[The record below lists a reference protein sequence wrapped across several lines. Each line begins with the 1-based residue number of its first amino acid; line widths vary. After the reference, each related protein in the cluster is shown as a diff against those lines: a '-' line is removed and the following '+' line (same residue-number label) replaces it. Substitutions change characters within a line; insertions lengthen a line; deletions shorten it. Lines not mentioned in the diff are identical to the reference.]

1 MVDKKRQMQE
11 LVDALTDAQ
20 QSYTSSGK
28 STLSDKEYNTK
39 MLELVGLEF
48 ELGYKLDNSPTQA
61 DGFIESVE
69 MLAELSNGKGD
80 DDE

>member
-1 MVDKKRQMQE
+1 MDKKNQMQE
-11 LVDALTDAQ
+11 LVDVLTDAQ

>member
-1 MVDKKRQMQE
+1 MNKKNQMQE
-11 LVDALTDAQ
+11 LVNALTDAL
-20 QSYTSSGK
+20 QSYKSSGK

>member
-1 MVDKKRQMQE
+1 MDKKNQMRE

-39 MLELVGLEF
+39 ILELVGLEF

>member
-1 MVDKKRQMQE
+1 MDKKNQMQE

-69 MLAELSNGKGD
+69 MLAELSNGKGE

>member
-1 MVDKKRQMQE
+1 MDKKNQMQE

-28 STLSDKEYNTK
+28 STLSDKDYNSK

-48 ELGYKLDNSPTQA
+48 ELGYKLENSPTQA

-69 MLAELSNGKGD
+69 MLAELSNGKGE

>member
-1 MVDKKRQMQE
+1 MDKKTQMQE
-11 LVDALTDAQ
+11 LVKDLTDAQ
-20 QSYTSSGK
+20 ESYKTSRK
-28 STLSDKEYNTK
+28 STLSDKEYNSK

-48 ELGYKLDNSPTQA
+48 ELGYKLENSPTQA

>member
-1 MVDKKRQMQE
+1 MDKKNQMQE

-28 STLSDKEYNTK
+28 STLSDKEYNSK

>member
-1 MVDKKRQMQE
+1 MDKKNQMQE
-11 LVDALTDAQ
+11 LVNALTDAQ

-28 STLSDKEYNTK
+28 SALSDKEYNTK

>member
-1 MVDKKRQMQE
+1 MDKKTQMQE
-11 LVDALTDAQ
+11 LVKDLTDAQ

>member
-1 MVDKKRQMQE
+1 MDKKKQMQE

-20 QSYTSSGK
+20 QRYISSGK
-28 STLSDKEYNTK
+28 PTLSDKEYNTK

-61 DGFIESVE
+61 DGFIESME

>member
-1 MVDKKRQMQE
+1 MDKKIQMQE

-39 MLELVGLEF
+39 MLELVRLEF

>member
-1 MVDKKRQMQE
+1 MDNKNQMQE
-11 LVDALTDAQ
+11 FVDALTDPQ

>member
-1 MVDKKRQMQE
+1 MDKKNQMQE

-80 DDE
+80 NDE

>member
-1 MVDKKRQMQE
+1 MDKKNQMQE

-39 MLELVGLEF
+39 MLELVGLEY

>member
-1 MVDKKRQMQE
+1 MSNKQQRMKD
-11 LVDALTDAQ
+11 LVDALNEARQ
-20 QSYTSSGK
+20 AHGSGK
-28 STLSDKEYNTK
+28 PKMSDREYNQA

-48 ELGYKLDNSPTQA
+48 ELGIKLDNSPTQA

-69 MLAELSNGKGD
+69 MLQELSNGKGD

>member
-1 MVDKKRQMQE
+1 MDKKNQMQE

-39 MLELVGLEF
+39 ILELVGLEF

>member
-1 MVDKKRQMQE
+1 MDKKNQMQE

-80 DDE
+80 EDE

>member
-1 MVDKKRQMQE
+1 MDKKNQMQE

-20 QSYTSSGK
+20 QSYTSSGE

>member
-1 MVDKKRQMQE
+1 MDKKNQMQE

-28 STLSDKEYNTK
+28 STLSDKEYNAK

>member
-1 MVDKKRQMQE
+1 MDKKNQMQE
-11 LVDALTDAQ
+11 LVNALTDAQ

>member
-1 MVDKKRQMQE
+1 MADKKRQME
-11 LVDALTDAQ
+11 DLVDALTDAQ

>member
-1 MVDKKRQMQE
+1 MDKKNQMQE
-11 LVDALTDAQ
+11 LVDALTNAQ

>member
-1 MVDKKRQMQE
+1 MDKKNQMQE

-48 ELGYKLDNSPTQA
+48 ELGYKLENSPTQA

>member
-1 MVDKKRQMQE
+1 MDKKNQMQE
-11 LVDALTDAQ
+11 LVNALTDAQ

-48 ELGYKLDNSPTQA
+48 ELGYKLDNSPTHA

>member
-1 MVDKKRQMQE
+1 MDKKTQMQE
-11 LVDALTDAQ
+11 LVKDLTDAQ
-20 QSYTSSGK
+20 ESYKTSRK

>member
-1 MVDKKRQMQE
+1 MGKKNQMQE

>member
-1 MVDKKRQMQE
+1 MNKKNQMQE
-11 LVDALTDAQ
+11 LVNALTDAL
-20 QSYTSSGK
+20 QSYASSGK

>member
-1 MVDKKRQMQE
+1 MDKKNQMQE

-48 ELGYKLDNSPTQA
+48 ELGYKLDNSPTKA

>member
-1 MVDKKRQMQE
+1 MVDKKRQME
-11 LVDALTDAQ
+11 DLVEALNDAQ
-20 QSYTSSGK
+20 ESYKTSGK
-28 STLSDKEYNTK
+28 STLSDKDYNSK
-39 MLELVGLEF
+39 MLELVWLEF

>member
-1 MVDKKRQMQE
+1 MNKKNQMQE
-11 LVDALTDAQ
+11 LVNALTDAL

>member
-1 MVDKKRQMQE
+1 MDKKSQMQE
-11 LVDALTDAQ
+11 LVDALTNAQ

>member
-1 MVDKKRQMQE
+1 MDKKNQMQE

>member
-1 MVDKKRQMQE
+1 MDKKNQMQE
-11 LVDALTDAQ
+11 LADALTDAQ
-20 QSYTSSGK
+20 QSYASSGK

>member
-1 MVDKKRQMQE
+1 MDKKNQMQE

-20 QSYTSSGK
+20 QSYTSSGG